1 MKKKAIIFDLD
12 GVIIHTDELH
22 FFAWKKITNDLGLMF
37 DEEVNHKTRGISRL
51 ESLEVILEH
60 NKKNM
65 NEAEKNNILFEKND
79 IYLSYLDE
87 LSENSADK
95 KVYETLENLKLK
107 GIRMAI
113 GSSSKNAR
121 QVLKKIK
128 LIDYFEVIVDGN
140 DIINNK
146 PDPEVFLKAAKIMN
160 LKPEECFVVEDGIA
174 GIEAGI
180 TGGFEVIAIG
190 SGTKYDK
197 PNYKINE
204 FDEILDYL

>member
-1 MKKKAIIFDLD
+1 MKKKAIVFDLD
-12 GVIIHTDELH
+12 GVIVHTDELH
-22 FFAWKKITNDLGLMF
+22 FLAWKEITNSLGLMF

-60 NKKNM
+60 NKREM
-65 NEAEKNNILFEKND
+65 DEAEKNSILVAKNN
-79 IYLSYLDE
+79 IYLSYLDK
-87 LSENSADK
+87 LSEDGANK
-95 KVYETLENLKLK
+95 KVYDTLESLKLK
-107 GIRMAI
+107 GVRMAI

-121 QVLKKIK
+121 QVLKKIG

-146 PDPEVFLKAAKIMN
+146 PDPEVFLKATNFMN
-160 LKPEECFVVEDGIA
+160 LKPEECYIVEDGIA
-174 GIEAGI
+174 GIEAGL

-197 PNYKINE
+197 PVYKIKD
-204 FDEILDYL
+204 FDEILKYI